1 MGELDQP
8 DAKLTA
14 HSIRHGDQ
22 TMGRIKRR
30 PNTLLAQARRARKSP
45 SGSGRPMSRQ
55 ELADAVN
62 AYLWD
67 IYQVTSTWDETDIGR
82 LERGENRWPGKR
94 RREAFRAVLHAQTDS
109 EIGFYIDRASVA
121 TSQAAPTPSGSII
134 GNADLRVPELF
145 TDHALHVDSDAGDD
159 WNSFSVVTSMLAQQR
174 QAVPP
179 AALLGLVEAH
189 RECLL
194 TLFRKAEKD
203 PIRVDIGVML
213 GEASIV
219 ASRLWSAQGNRSM
232 ALAHCAYARSLA
244 DRLGSIRLGA
254 TARIFESNLHSGAST
269 LIQADGDIMTG
280 LRLLDEAAAAADHL
294 TAAAQA
300 RIAAEQAQAYAALGL
315 RNETDDALVRARQA
329 ASAITAQDRTG
340 LFSDWNPTRVDVY
353 EGTCLLLLKEP
364 ARAVTHLEQAA
375 TALKNDPS
383 NTNVALAARV
393 DLGSAYALTGH
404 LDVACTTLG
413 ETYERLRQIG
423 NLRGISR
430 AQRAREGLNRWNSE
444 PIVQELD
451 RRMAA
456 A

>member
-1 MGELDQP
+1 MSYPIFDSPLSADSRAG
-8 DAKLTA
+8 
-14 HSIRHGDQ
+14 
-22 TMGRIKRR
+22 KRR
-30 PNTLLAQARRARKSP
+30 QETRTKPLPNTLLAQARRACKSP

-67 IYQVTSTWDETDIGR
+67 TYRVTSNWDETDIGR

-94 RREAFRAVLHAQTDS
+94 RREAFRSVLGVQTDS
-109 EIGFYIDRASVA
+109 GIGFYIDRASAA
-121 TSQAAPTPSGSII
+121 TSDAASTASNSTVSDI
-134 GNADLRVPELF
+134 DLRVPQLV
-145 TDHALHVDSDAGDD
+145 TDHALDVVSDAGGD

-174 QAVPP
+174 QALPP
-179 AALLGLVEAH
+179 AALLSLVEAH

-203 PIRVDIGVML
+203 PISVDIGVML

-219 ASRLWSAQGNRSM
+219 ASRLWSAQGNRAM
-232 ALAHCAYARSLA
+232 ALAHCAYARTLA

-269 LIQADGDIMTG
+269 LIQAGGDIMNG

-300 RIAAEQAQAYAALGL
+300 RIAAEQAQGYAALGL

-329 ASAITAQDRTG
+329 ASGITPQDRTG

-353 EGTCLLLLKEP
+353 EGTC
-364 ARAVTHLEQAA
+364 HL
-375 TALKNDPS
+375 
-383 NTNVALAARV
+383 
-393 DLGSAYALTGH
+393 
-404 LDVACTTLG
+404 
-413 ETYERLRQIG
+413 
-423 NLRGISR
+423 
-430 AQRAREGLNRWNSE
+430 
-444 PIVQELD
+444 
-451 RRMAA
+451 
-456 A
+456 